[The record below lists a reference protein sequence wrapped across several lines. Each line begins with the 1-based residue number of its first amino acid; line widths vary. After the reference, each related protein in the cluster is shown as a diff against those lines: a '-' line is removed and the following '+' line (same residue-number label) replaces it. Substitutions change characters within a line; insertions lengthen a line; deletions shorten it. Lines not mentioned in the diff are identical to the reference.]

1 MMHRFSTALLDKI
14 GLRKIKA
21 KTALAITLAIALNAL
36 FIYLYFPRLLQ
47 KQAVQIIK
55 AKADSVAEMIS
66 FSVSPAV
73 FFEDSVTVEE
83 TLAAAAR
90 NQDIVYIVI
99 QDERGRIIASL
110 NPREANALRYAAIR
124 ADLSPQPGENVY
136 RLGHPLSLRRQTIGR
151 MFIGFSMRDL
161 NQKIVQSRKTAALVS
176 LLIFLGGIVF
186 AVSMSALITAPLI
199 QISRAANAIAG
210 GDLNQRAVVRSE
222 DEAGQLAR
230 SFNIMV
236 GKLQSAT
243 LELESLNHNLEKRV
257 HERTEAL
264 ESEIAE
270 RRKTEMAL
278 HETYSQLHTLIQAI
292 PDMIQF
298 KDPHGK
304 IRIFNK
310 AFAKFVGKKHQDI
323 FGKTDAEVFPPEVAE
338 YWKSTD
344 LEVIARRKMSKPDEH
359 AFELNQ
365 KTMHFATIKA
375 PLFDES
381 GEILG
386 LLAVSRDITE
396 QKEADGERKR
406 MEVQLLQAQKME
418 AVGILAGG
426 IAHDFNN
433 LLTAIIGGAEMGL
446 ANLREGDPLYYDLFE
461 IQRAGERAAD
471 LTRQLLY
478 FSRKQHM
485 QFKEIRLNEL
495 IESLF
500 KMFHRLI
507 GEDITIYT
515 EFGLDLWRLKGDTGT
530 LEQVIMNLAV
540 NARDAMP
547 RGGSLILKTE
557 NVEFKDEADPLSL
570 EAKPGKY
577 VHLSVADTGTGMD
590 RETLQHIF
598 EPFFTTKAV
607 GRGTG
612 LGLSV
617 VYGIVKQHEG
627 WVNVDSESGAGST
640 FHIYLPAVFQKGGRL
655 QSPQEGGAVPDV
667 KGRGER
673 ILVIEDEMRLS
684 QFIRRA
690 LEENGYKVHLAN
702 NAHEAQEIFDGEKGR
717 FDLVLSDVVLPGK
730 GGLELM
736 EAFRSRRPDLK
747 VLLSSGY
754 TDHKNQWPMIQEKG
768 YRFLQKPYNLHELLK
783 TIRMIILQE

>member
-1 MMHRFSTALLDKI
+1 MHRSAASLLYKI
-14 GLRKIKA
+14 RLRKIKA
-21 KTALAITLAIALNAL
+21 KMALAITLAIALNAL
-36 FIYLYFPRLLQ
+36 FIYLYFPRQLQ

-55 AKADSVAEMIS
+55 VKANSVAEMIS

-73 FFEDSVTVEE
+73 FLEDSVTVEE
-83 TLAAAAR
+83 TLTAAAR
-90 NQDIVYIVI
+90 NQDIVYIVV
-99 QDERGRIIASL
+99 QNERGRTIASV
-110 NPREANALRYAAIR
+110 NQREAGAPHVDAIR
-124 ADLSPQPGENVY
+124 QDSSPRPGESVY
-136 RLGHPLSLRRQTIGR
+136 RLEHPLSLRRQAIGR

-161 NQKIVQSRKTAALVS
+161 NQKISQSRKTVALVS
-176 LLIFLGGIVF
+176 LLIFLAGIVF

-210 GDLNQRAVVRSE
+210 GDLNQRAVVGSE
-222 DEAGQLAR
+222 DEAGQLAK

-236 GKLQSAT
+236 AKLQSAT
-243 LELESLNHNLEKRV
+243 RELESLNHNLEKRV

-270 RRKTEMAL
+270 RRKTEMVL

-298 KDPHGK
+298 KDPRGK
-304 IRIFNK
+304 IRIFNM
-310 AFAKFVGKKHQDI
+310 AFKNFAGKKHSDI
-323 FGKTDAEVFPPEVAE
+323 FGKTDSEVFPPEVAE

-344 LEVIARRKMSKPDEH
+344 IEVIARRKMSKPDEH
-359 AFELNQ
+359 AFLLNQ

-396 QKEADGERKR
+396 QKEADEERKR
-406 MEVQLLQAQKME
+406 MEAQLLQAQKME

-433 LLTAIIGGAEMGL
+433 LLTAIIGSAEMGL
-446 ANLREGDPLYYDLFE
+446 KNLREGDPLYYDLFE

-485 QFKEIRLNEL
+485 QFKEVRLNEL
-495 IESLF
+495 IERLF

-515 EFGLDLWRLKGDTGT
+515 EFDPDLRRLEGDTGT

-547 RGGSLILKTE
+547 DGGSLTIKTK
-557 NVEFKDEADPLSL
+557 NVEFRDEAAPHSL

-577 VHLSVADTGTGMD
+577 VHLSVSDTGTGMD
-590 RETLQHIF
+590 RETQQHIF
-598 EPFFTTKAV
+598 EPFFTTKDV
-607 GRGTG
+607 GKGTG

-617 VYGIVKQHEG
+617 VYGIIKQHEG
-627 WVNVDSESGAGST
+627 WVAVKSEPGAGST
-640 FHIYLPAVFQKGGRL
+640 FHIYLPAISEKGGMM
-655 QSPQEGGAVPDV
+655 QSPQEGDAVLDV

-673 ILVIEDEMRLS
+673 ILIIEDEMRLS

-690 LEENGYKVHLAN
+690 LEENGYEVLLAN
-702 NAHEAQEIFDGEKGR
+702 NAHEAQEIFEREKGR

-736 EAFRSRRPDLK
+736 EVFRSRRPELK

-783 TIRMIILQE
+783 TIRLIILHD